1 MNHGRVLNVRVP
13 CLSEQTSRS
22 VLGLTPVYN
31 LLPFSLV
38 DLKTVREFQ
47 AGLQDLMKQ
56 VAASNN
62 DQWQSIFSFH
72 ILTSFL
78 RFSVYFSFFPCTGCR
93 PQLQSA
99 RISCHRTANCFVGSH
114 SVQRA
119 RNKKQIKK
127 KTNNSPWPFW
137 LKSIGVVPTK
147 KQISPSYQP
156 LRLSFAPA
164 GVTCGTCGVTFCFAV
179 LLLSVALLAAA
190 LLSFALLSP
199 E

>member
-1 MNHGRVLNVRVP
+1 MNNGRVLDVRVP

-72 ILTSFL
+72 IPTSLL
-78 RFSVYFSFFPCTGCR
+78 RFSVYFSFFS
-93 PQLQSA
+93 LY
-99 RISCHRTANCFVGSH
+99 
-114 SVQRA
+114 
-119 RNKKQIKK
+119 
-127 KTNNSPWPFW
+127 W
-137 LKSIGVVPTK
+137 LP
-147 KQISPSYQP
+147 P
-156 LRLSFAPA
+156 PA
-164 GVTCGTCGVTFCFAV
+164 SECAD
-179 LLLSVALLAAA
+179 LLS
-190 LLSFALLSP
+190 
-199 E
+199 